1 MPVIKERFRRPTQ
14 ADSGVRVRPV
24 FDDFHRLRMEGDYEY
39 PAHRHANYEL
49 ILVERGPYRCR
60 LNGAELTLS
69 NGQILVVKPGDTH
82 ADHLRDGQLHYVL
95 HFRLPRAAPESG
107 TIDLFRPE
115 APPKL
120 QVGRGHHGRDALF
133 LRELRREAETGA
145 PHAPAVQDS
154 LLEALFWRTVRDLPA
169 AGLSDAIR
177 RLPQHQAQRERIL
190 ATLERHLKGNP
201 TVAEIAR
208 QLAVC
213 PRHLT
218 GLCRSLFDEPPAR
231 LLLRLK
237 LRRAEEMLRFGDRRV
252 KEVSDAL
259 GFANPYHFS
268 RVYRRHLG
276 RPPSQR

>member
-39 PAHRHANYEL
+39 PVHRHANYEL

-60 LNGAELTLS
+60 LNEKELTLAD
-69 NGQILVVKPGDTH
+69 GQILIVKPGDTH
-82 ADHLRDGQLHYVL
+82 ADHLRDGQRHFVL
-95 HFRLPRAAPESG
+95 HFRLVREREAGGPIDLFCSDAAPE
-107 TIDLFRPE
+107 
-115 APPKL
+115 L
-120 QVGRGHHGRDALF
+120 QVGRANHARDALF
-133 LRELRREAETGA
+133 LRELRREAEAGD

-154 LLEALFWRTVRDLPA
+154 LLEALFWRSVRDLPA
-169 AGLSDAIR
+169 AGLSEAIR

-201 TVAEIAR
+201 SVAELAR
-208 QLAVC
+208 QLAIS

-218 GLCRSLFDEPPAR
+218 GQCRLLFNESPAR

-237 LRRAEEMLRFGDRRV
+237 LRRAEEMLRYSDRRV

-259 GFANPYHFS
+259 GFANPFHFS
-268 RVYRRHLG
+268 RTFRRHFG